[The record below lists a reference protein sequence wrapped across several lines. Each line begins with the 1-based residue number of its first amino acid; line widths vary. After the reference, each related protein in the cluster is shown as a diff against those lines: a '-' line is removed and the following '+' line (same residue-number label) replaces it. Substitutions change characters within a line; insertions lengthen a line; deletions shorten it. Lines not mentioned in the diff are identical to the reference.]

1 MENQESNQQF
11 EQQPDRH
18 PQANLLPTSP
28 GKRVWYLW
36 GALIIK
42 VIISY
47 LVTISGEIAYMAIY
61 AYENPDAFMEISS
74 SQENI
79 VEFAMQL
86 VETLLPYTTI
96 LEGIAALITL
106 PILWLMFRSDTKKEK
121 HLQMP
126 QAVKAPLGK
135 YAAIIFLS
143 IAMCIG
149 VNNLLYM
156 SGLTAVDESYT
167 EATTAMY
174 AADLWIQIL
183 CLGIL
188 IPIVE
193 ELVFRG
199 LMYKRLRY
207 SMSFMRAASYSA
219 LAFGIFHG
227 NLVQMLY
234 ALVLGMLFAY
244 LYEKYGSVKAP
255 ILAHIVMNLVSVIA
269 TNAGAMGWMSEE
281 YVRMGSITVAC
292 AAVASSMFVL
302 VQRIEHDNANGKG
315 S

>member
-1 MENQESNQQF
+1 MENQEPNQEF
-11 EQQPDRH
+11 EKQPGRQ
-18 PQANLLPTSP
+18 PQVSPIPTSP
-28 GKRVWYLW
+28 GKRIWYLW

-47 LVTISGEIAYMAIY
+47 MVTISGEIAYMAIY
-61 AYENPDAFMEISS
+61 AYENPDTFMEISG
-74 SQENI
+74 SQERI
-79 VEFAMQL
+79 VEFAMQI
-86 VETLLPYTTI
+86 VEALLPYTTI
-96 LEGIAALITL
+96 LEGVAALITL
-106 PILWLMFRSDTKKEK
+106 PILWFMFQSDRKKERS
-121 HLQMP
+121 LQMP
-126 QAVKAPLGK
+126 QMVKASFGK
-135 YAAIIFLS
+135 YTAIIFLS

-156 SGLTAVDESYT
+156 SGLTAIDESYT
-167 EATTAMY
+167 ETATAMY

-199 LMYKRLRY
+199 LMFKRLRY
-207 SMSFMRAASYSA
+207 SMSFMHAASYSA

-269 TNAGAMGWMSEE
+269 TNTGIMGWMSEE
-281 YVRMGSITVAC
+281 YMRMGIITVMC

-302 VQRIEHDNANGKG
+302 VQRIE
-315 S
+315 SQ